1 MKNRNYENLTNIEAC
16 VECHMTEYIEL
27 LRTMYKKYF
36 IENEYTPEKYI
47 LLTKDV
53 AKSINSIMDYMERN
67 LNNIYKDL
75 ALSEENEKN

>member
-1 MKNRNYENLTNIEAC
+1 
-16 VECHMTEYIEL
+16 
-27 LRTMYKKYF
+27 MYKKYF

-47 LLTKDV
+47 LLTRDV

>member
-1 MKNRNYENLTNIEAC
+1 MKNRNYENLTNVEAC
-16 VECHMTEYIEL
+16 VECHMAEYIEL
-27 LRTMYKKYF
+27 LRSINKKYF
-36 IENEYTPEKYI
+36 IENEYSPEEYI
-47 LLTKDV
+47 LLTRGV